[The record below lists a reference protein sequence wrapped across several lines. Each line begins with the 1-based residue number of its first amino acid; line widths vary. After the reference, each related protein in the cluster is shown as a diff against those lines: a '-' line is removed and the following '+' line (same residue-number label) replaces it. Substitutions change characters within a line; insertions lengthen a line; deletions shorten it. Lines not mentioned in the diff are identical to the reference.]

1 MTVQTRILV
10 VDDSPAMQQLLRI
23 VIEAEPDLRLI
34 GVAGS
39 AEEGW
44 GLFAADAPDIV
55 LLDLELPG
63 RPGLDLLKR
72 IIRERPAPVIIV
84 SANGGTGSTETI
96 SALAAGAVAFIDKPD
111 TVNISLDSFRA
122 TLIAT
127 IRESASA
134 SSGLKR
140 IGARIGTTLPAPGA
154 QAEFGRDRIVAIG
167 ASTGGVPAVQ
177 TVLSG
182 LAKLPVAIV
191 VTQHMPAGYTQR
203 FAERIAQVTG
213 FDAREARDGD
223 ALGPGKVLI
232 APGDRH
238 LVVTPAPGGGLAARL
253 DPGPPVSGHK
263 PSVDVMFRS
272 VAEVAGKRAV
282 GVLLTGM
289 GRDGADGLLA
299 LRQAGAVTAAESE
312 QTCVVFG
319 MPKAAIENG
328 GAAETLAL
336 PMIPGWITRQLT
348 GAKPAEPVKGATE
361 RTPEKGLQKDLRNKP
376 IAAFRVL
383 VVDDQKSMRGLAQI
397 SLNKLG
403 FARIDEAESGEEAL
417 KRMQEMEYDLMLLDW
432 NMDGMS
438 GIDVLRTA
446 RKEKNERELCIV
458 MATSEN
464 YIGKVHEATQAGANN
479 YMVKPYEPVKLKQ
492 RLERALMRNL
502 PNVQ

>member
-1 MTVQTRILV
+1 MTQRIRILV
-10 VDDSPAMQQLLRI
+10 VDDSPAMQKLLGI
-23 VIEAEPDLRLI
+23 VIEAEPDLALI

-44 GLFAADAPDIV
+44 TTFAANPPDIV

-63 RPGLDLLKR
+63 RPGIDLLKR
-72 IIRERPAPVIIV
+72 IIRERPVPVIIV

-111 TVNISLDSFRA
+111 TVTISLDSFRA
-122 TLIAT
+122 LLIAT

-134 SSGLKR
+134 ANGLQR
-140 IGARIGTTLPAPGA
+140 IGARIGTTLPAPNA
-154 QAEFGRDRIVAIG
+154 LADFGRDRVVAIG

-182 LAKLPVAIV
+182 LAKLPVAIL
-191 VTQHMPAGYTQR
+191 VTQHMPSGYTQR
-203 FAERIAQVTG
+203 FAERIGQVTG
-213 FDAREARDGD
+213 FEAREARDGD
-223 ALGPGKVLI
+223 MLAPGRVLI

-238 LVVTPAPGGGLAARL
+238 MVIAPAPGGGFAARL
-253 DPGPPVSGHK
+253 DAGPLVSGHR

-272 VAEVAGKRAV
+272 VAEAVGKRAI

-289 GRDGADGLLA
+289 GRDGAEGLLA
-299 LRQAGAVTAAESE
+299 LRKAGAATAAESE

-319 MPKAAIENG
+319 MPKTAIEL
-328 GAAETLAL
+328 GAVEETLAL
-336 PMIPGWITRQLT
+336 PLIPGWITRQL
-348 GAKPAEPVKGATE
+348 GGGKPSEPIKGATQRE
-361 RTPEKGLQKDLRNKP
+361 PEKGLQKDLRSKP

-383 VVDDQKSMRGLAQI
+383 VVDDQKSMRGLAQL

-403 FARIDEAESGEEAL
+403 FSRIDEAESGEAAL
-417 KRMQEMEYDLMLLDW
+417 KRMQEMDYDLMLLDW

-438 GIDVLRTA
+438 GIDVLKTA
-446 RKEKNERELCIV
+446 RKEKNDRELCIV

-479 YMVKPYEPVKLKQ
+479 YMVKPYEAVKLKQ

-502 PNVQ
+502 PNV